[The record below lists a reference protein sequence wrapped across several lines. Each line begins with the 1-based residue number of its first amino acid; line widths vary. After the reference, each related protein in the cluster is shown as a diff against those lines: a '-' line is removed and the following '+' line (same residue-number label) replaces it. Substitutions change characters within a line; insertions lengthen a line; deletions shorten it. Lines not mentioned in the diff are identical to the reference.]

1 MSRVLRSPSLLGLA
15 RLLAWGAG
23 YCAAFVVAYDYAQL
37 PDELPLSRWSTAHKT
52 MALALRVP
60 LAHLAFIGL
69 CELAARCL
77 SRAPAEQRPA
87 AERVGATLLCTA
99 GVKAWLAAKEVINL
113 PEADPTTTLASFLVM
128 VTGCL
133 LAAWFVRPLLGSH
146 LWSSLRATRLEQA
159 LAALLVALIAV
170 LNLAPLALGWPR

>member
-37 PDELPLSRWSTAHKT
+37 PDELPLSRWSMAHKT
-52 MALALRVP
+52 MFLALRVP
-60 LAHLAFIGL
+60 LAHLAFIGV

-87 AERVGATLLCTA
+87 ADRVGATLLCTA
-99 GVKAWLAAKEVINL
+99 GVKAWLSAKELIRL
-113 PEADPTTTLASFLVM
+113 PEANPATTLAAFLVM

-133 LAAWFVRPLLGSH
+133 LGAWFVRPLLGAGVWSH
-146 LWSSLRATRLEQA
+146 LRATRLEQA
-159 LAALLVALIAV
+159 LAVLLIALIAV
-170 LNLAPLALGWPR
+170 LNLAPLVPGWPR